1 MFCFVESQAAAA
13 AVFTA
18 IPPNPFTVV
27 EGSNITLE
35 WSYDLGGGSFR
46 RIEFTKIASSFQ
58 VLILEVDTVGQTP
71 VYLNNDYIGR
81 LQVNVTATQTSITI
95 IGANRTVDGND
106 YQFGLVFAGS
116 PPIFSAVTIS
126 VQGKYTSRS
135 VQFLVLEI
143 VTKVSNN
150 TYEFGTYFHFT

>member
-46 RIEFTKIASSFQ
+46 RIEFTKIASFFT

-81 LQVNVTATQTSITI
+81 LQVNVTATQTLITI
-95 IGANRTVDGND
+95 IGANKTVDRND
-106 YQFGLVFAGS
+106 YEFRLVFVGS

-126 VQGKYTSRS
+126 VLGKYT
-135 VQFLVLEI
+135 
-143 VTKVSNN
+143 
-150 TYEFGTYFHFT
+150 